1 MRHVLS
7 LVLCIATLSAFVAC
21 GGGDDSST
29 TGAEAEG
36 DRAEPVAAVEYKSD
50 FGVDLENKVLKI
62 GTLNDESGPAAAIGK
77 PYALGKRVLAA
88 QVNAGGSGILP
99 DGWTV
104 ELIEKD
110 HGYNP
115 QASVQAFKE
124 LKGDVL
130 FVGTSFGTPN
140 TLPLVPMLEEE
151 GMVAFPA
158 SLSSQMAADKHTPPA
173 AASYVLE
180 ARRAM
185 DWVVEQAGDVASIKA
200 GIVYQQDDYGK
211 DGIDGWRAA
220 AEAHG
225 VTIVSEQTIAPGQKD
240 FTAVVSALKD
250 AGATHVLLTTLPS
263 ATGPILGTAAQL
275 KYMPVWVG
283 NTPTWV
289 DKFFE
294 PTVIPSVVFTN
305 FYWSTSL
312 PIWGDEGG
320 EMELFIAGW
329 EAHAGDER
337 YPDFY
342 TMMSWVQG
350 RIALQAFTDALETGD
365 VTRAGYLTALQ
376 KIDGYT
382 AGGMIQ
388 PINYTA
394 VPYVAGTQVRI
405 LKPDFQGFTW
415 TEVAPYA
422 EPK

>member
-1 MRHVLS
+1 
-7 LVLCIATLSAFVAC
+7 
-21 GGGDDSST
+21 
-29 TGAEAEG
+29 
-36 DRAEPVAAVEYKSD
+36 
-50 FGVDLENKVLKI
+50 VLKI